1 MYQYQQLAQL
11 LKEEILIGNLQ
22 KGDKLPSIREL
33 VSRYGVNKDTVQR
46 ALRSLKDESF
56 IYAVEKSGFYV
67 LKNSEAKQL
76 EESEEDYWQ
85 LPIEDLRIC
94 FNQSLAGAH
103 DLKLTK
109 QEQAFG
115 MDELIQALMPILE
128 EYGVYAAKEQ
138 LVITTGTQQA
148 LYILLQLIQGKKVL
162 LEQPTY
168 ARMNELVKH
177 LNIPYETI
185 ERQMDG
191 EIDLDR
197 LEKLFAS
204 GEFSLFYTISRFHN
218 PLGGSYSE
226 GTKKKIVELARRYS
240 VYIIEDDYMADFV
253 EGNTTPL
260 HYYDMDGRVIYVKSF
275 SSILFSALKIG
286 IVVLP
291 KELVETFSMRKQW
304 MDYDSN
310 VMMQKTFTLFIENGM
325 FEKHRKEMVEKY
337 IEKSK
342 RANKWLLTSGV
353 SEGILHGTQWVFKKT
368 PMMDEK
374 LQAMNLKAK
383 VLDDYFISKNAPA
396 LERLDL
402 AKIRE
407 I

>member
-1 MYQYQQLAQL
+1 MYQYQQLAQQ
-11 LKEEILIGNLQ
+11 LKNEILNGNLQ
-22 KGDKLPSIREL
+22 KGDKLPSIRDL
-33 VSRYGVNKDTVQR
+33 VEQYGVNKDTVQR
-46 ALRSLKDESF
+46 ALRSLKEESF
-56 IYAVEKSGFYV
+56 IYAVNKSGYYV
-67 LKNSEAKQL
+67 LKNSERK
-76 EESEEDYWQ
+76 EREEDYSQ

-94 FNQSLAGAH
+94 FNQSLASAH
-103 DLKLTK
+103 DLKLTSK
-109 QEQAFG
+109 EQASG
-115 MDELIQALMPILE
+115 MDELIEALMPILE
-128 EYGVYAAKEQ
+128 EYGVYSTREQ

-148 LYILLQLIQGKKVL
+148 LYILLQLIQGRKVL

-191 EIDLDR
+191 EVDLNR
-197 LEKLFAS
+197 LEELFAS
-204 GEFSLFYTISRFHN
+204 GDISLFYTISRFHN

-226 GTKKKIVELARRYS
+226 ATKKKIVELASKYS

-253 EGNTTPL
+253 EGNATPL

-291 KELVETFSMRKQW
+291 KELVEPFAMRKLW

-325 FEKHRKEMVEKY
+325 FAKHRKAMVEDY
-337 IEKSK
+337 SQKSR
-342 RANKWLLTSGV
+342 RAKNWLLSMKIK
-353 SEGILHGTQWVFKKT
+353 EGILHGTQLVFKRT
-368 PMMDEK
+368 PAMEEK
-374 LQAMNLKAK
+374 LQVMNLKAK
-383 VLDDYFISKNAPA
+383 PLDDYFISKNAPS

>member
-11 LKEEILIGNLQ
+11 LKNEILNGNLQ
-22 KGDKLPSIREL
+22 KGDKLPSIRDL
-33 VSRYGVNKDTVQR
+33 VEQYGVNKDTVQR
-46 ALRSLKDESF
+46 ALRSLREESF
-56 IYAVEKSGFYV
+56 IYAVNKSGYFV
-67 LKNSEAKQL
+67 LKNVEVNKDSSL
-76 EESEEDYWQ
+76 EEDYSQ

-94 FNQSLAGAH
+94 FNQSLASAH
-103 DLKLTK
+103 DLKLTRK
-109 QEQAFG
+109 EQASG
-115 MDELIQALMPILE
+115 MDELIDALMPVLE
-128 EYGVYAAKEQ
+128 EYGVYATKEQ

-148 LYILLQLIQGKKVL
+148 LYILLQLLQGKKIL

-191 EIDLDR
+191 DIDLNR
-197 LEKLFAS
+197 LEELFAS

-226 GTKKKIVELARRYS
+226 ATKKKIVELASKYS

-253 EGNTTPL
+253 EGNATPL

-291 KELVETFSMRKQW
+291 KELVEPFAMRKLW

-325 FEKHRKEMVEKY
+325 FAKHRKAMVEDY
-337 IEKSK
+337 SEKSK
-342 RANKWLLTSGV
+342 RAKSWLISMKIQ
-353 SEGILHGTQWVFKKT
+353 EGILHGTQLVFEPT
-368 PMMDEK
+368 PAMEEK
-374 LQAMNLKAK
+374 LLEMNLKAK
-383 VLDDYFISKNAPA
+383 PLDDYFISKDTLS

-402 AKIRE
+402 AKIRG

>member
-1 MYQYQQLAQL
+1 MYQYQQLAQE
-11 LKEEILIGNLQ
+11 LKEEILSGNLQ

-33 VSRYGVNKDTVQR
+33 VALYGVNKDTVQR

-56 IYAVEKSGFYV
+56 IYAVEKSGYYV

-76 EESEEDYWQ
+76 EESEEDYSQ

-94 FNQSLAGAH
+94 FNQSLASAH

-109 QEQAFG
+109 KEQASG
-115 MDELIQALMPILE
+115 MNELIQALMPILE
-128 EYGVYAAKEQ
+128 EYGVYATKEQ

-191 EIDLDR
+191 EIDLNR
-197 LEKLFAS
+197 LEELFAS

-226 GTKKKIVELARRYS
+226 ATKKKIVELASKYS

-253 EGNTTPL
+253 EGNATPL
-260 HYYDMDGRVIYVKSF
+260 HYYDMDARVIYVKSF

-291 KELVETFSMRKQW
+291 KELVEPFAMRKLW

-325 FEKHRKEMVEKY
+325 FLKHRKEMVENY

-342 RANKWLLTSGV
+342 RAKKWLLSSGV
-353 SEGILHGTQWVFKKT
+353 SEGILHGTQLVFKKT
-368 PMMDEK
+368 PTMADK

-383 VLDDYFISKNAPA
+383 SLDEYFISKNAPS

>member
-11 LKEEILIGNLQ
+11 LKNEILSGNLK
-22 KGDKLPSIREL
+22 KGDKLPSIRDL
-33 VSRYGVNKDTVQR
+33 VEQYGVNKDTVQR
-46 ALRSLKDESF
+46 ALRSLKEESF
-56 IYAVEKSGFYV
+56 IYAVNKSGYYV
-67 LKNSEAKQL
+67 LKNSEGK
-76 EESEEDYWQ
+76 EREEDYSQ

-94 FNQSLAGAH
+94 FNQSLASAH
-103 DLKLTK
+103 DLKLTSK
-109 QEQAFG
+109 EQASG
-115 MDELIQALMPILE
+115 MDELIEALMPILE
-128 EYGVYAAKEQ
+128 EYGVYATRGQ

-191 EIDLDR
+191 EIDLNR
-197 LEKLFAS
+197 LEELFAS
-204 GEFSLFYTISRFHN
+204 GDFSLFYTISRFHN

-226 GTKKKIVELARRYS
+226 ATKKKIVELASKYS

-253 EGNTTPL
+253 QGNATPL

-291 KELVETFSMRKQW
+291 KELVEPFAMRKLW

-325 FEKHRKEMVEKY
+325 FAKHRKAMVEDYSQKG
-337 IEKSK
+337 KHAK
-342 RANKWLLTSGV
+342 GWLLSMGIK
-353 SEGILHGTQWVFKKT
+353 EGILHGTQLVFKRT
-368 PMMDEK
+368 PAMEEK
-374 LQAMNLKAK
+374 LQVINLKAK
-383 VLDDYFISKNAPA
+383 PLDDYFISKNASS

-402 AKIRE
+402 AKIR
-407 I
+407 